1 MHEAKQLSAV
11 YCEDYQLT
19 VDDLRQLLEIIS
31 KDGYG
36 NMMLYLG
43 KSTPLMTSINIA
55 ISRAISRKK
64 KFNEESEVKSND
76 TTKDSTDNAVD

>member
-1 MHEAKQLSAV
+1 MREAKQLGAV

-43 KSTPLMTSINIA
+43 KSTPLMTSIDIA

-64 KFNEESEVKSND
+64 KFNEGSEVKSND

>member
-1 MHEAKQLSAV
+1 MREAKQLGAV
-11 YCEDYQLT
+11 YCGDYQLT

-43 KSTPLMTSINIA
+43 KSTPLMTSIDIA

-64 KFNEESEVKSND
+64 KFNEGSEVKSND